1 MATKRSISEKLSV
14 GTKIGYGA
22 GEFSSSVF
30 FTISSFL
37 LLNFLTDTVGLLPAL
52 AGTALMIGKIWD
64 AITDP
69 AVGFLSDKTRTRW
82 GRRRPWFLLAAIP
95 FGIAFFFMF
104 KNPGLE
110 EQRSLFLW
118 AMLMYIILST
128 FYTCTNVPYNSLL
141 PELTPDYDERTSV
154 TGFKTVFAVM
164 GTLIG
169 AGASL
174 PLIAIMGED
183 TSAGFMLM
191 GAIFGLLIAISAA
204 TPFFAT
210 QEPPFVEPVEK
221 KNFFVQYKEAFSNT
235 PYLLILIPWFLNTM
249 AVSVLMATL
258 IYYFKYVFLNE
269 QLLTVGM
276 IILLVGSV
284 AFVPLAIKASEKIG
298 KRTAYIIGMTVT
310 MLSVLAFAFFAHILG
325 PISAYVIMLFAGI
338 GFSTHYVLPWAIVP
352 DAIEHDYAESGM
364 RREGIYYGL
373 WSFSIKVASAMAA
386 FIAGW
391 VLSVTGFDAALG
403 DIQPETALFGIRM
416 LVGPATAL
424 LILLANIVHWF
435 YPIDRTRY
443 DEIRAKIEARES

>member
-1 MATKRSISEKLSV
+1 MTTKRPIPEKLSV

-30 FTISSFL
+30 FTISSIL
-37 LLNFLTDTVGLLPAL
+37 LLIFLTDEVGLLPGL

-110 EQRSLFLW
+110 SQRALFLW

-141 PELTPDYDERTSV
+141 PELTPNYDERTSV

-174 PLIAIMGED
+174 PIIAIMGED
-183 TSAGFMLM
+183 TSAGYMLM
-191 GAIFGLLIAISAA
+191 GAIFGLFIAVAAA

-221 KNFFVQYKEAFSNT
+221 KNIFRQYKEAVSNT

-249 AVSVLMATL
+249 AVSILMATL

-269 QLLTVGM
+269 QLLTAGM
-276 IILLVGSV
+276 VILLVGSV
-284 AFVPLAIKASEKIG
+284 AFVPLAVKASQKIG
-298 KRTAYIIGMTVT
+298 KRKAYIIGMTVT
-310 MLSVLAFAFFAHILG
+310 MLAVLAFAFFAHILG
-325 PISAYVIMLFAGI
+325 YILAYVIMLVAGI

-352 DAIEHDYAESGM
+352 DAIEYDYAESGV

-373 WSFSIKVASAMAA
+373 WSFSIKVASALAA
-386 FIAGW
+386 FVAGW
-391 VLSVTGFDAALG
+391 VLSATGFNIEFG
-403 DIQPETALFGIRM
+403 ETQPETVLFGIRM
-416 LVGPATAL
+416 LVGPATAF
-424 LILLANIVHWF
+424 LILCANIVHWF
-435 YPIDRTRY
+435 YPIDRKKY
-443 DEIRAKIEARES
+443 DEIRAKIEAREG